1 MKQLNKVAMEVY
13 ISEGQKEC
21 LEELRKELGK
31 VLLLEGVTWK
41 HKTKVKWQK
50 EIKKTFL
57 FNKLVNRSRRKSLT
71 KELEIYDGV
80 VKRR

>member
-41 HKTKVKWQK
+41 HKTKVKW
-50 EIKKTFL
+50 
-57 FNKLVNRSRRKSLT
+57 
-71 KELEIYDGV
+71 
-80 VKRR
+80 